1 MLPTSPGPMNVDLI
15 NMTASSAGAGS
26 EWCPMRIADKSPL
39 VQSSGFITRNVRR
52 SHLRGIAR
60 AVAILALIMPRL
72 AAAQS
77 GGDGGFG
84 SGAEPGGAG
93 GAPFI
98 AGSPGTGGT
107 GGGGGGG
114 GGAGQ
119 AGGVSSSGSA
129 GGAAGVDGH
138 FSDGGKG
145 GDGNS
150 SAGPGQ
156 SGSGGGGGG
165 SGVVASGGSVNVNN
179 SFAGGAGGNG
189 GLALEGG
196 GGGGGGG
203 GYGILSTGAGAIVV
217 DVGTSGRISG
227 GVGGNGHGPG
237 SLNAVTNIGGGFG
250 GGGGAGIGFTAAGS
264 RLDLLSG
271 TLAGGAGGFGGG
283 WGGARQ
289 GSTIA
294 GGDGGAGG
302 AGVLG
307 AGQVINSA
315 GTIIGG
321 AGGRGGSSYD
331 APASS
336 GGAGGDAI
344 RGSGNIIFNSG
355 TISGGNG
362 GAGGSV
368 YNTTTTGAAGL
379 GGVGISGSDLSV
391 TNAGS
396 INGGL
401 ADGGTGPRAN
411 AILFSGG
418 VNRLELQAANAG
430 GTYSAITGNVVVDTG
445 AGASGTLALG
455 GTNDASFDISQ
466 VSASGQYRGFTSFE
480 KLGGATWT
488 LIGTNSNATPWS
500 INGGTLSVASNGSL
514 GAGAVGLSFDG
525 GALRVT
531 GTGLP
536 VLARTITLGPGGG
549 TIDVADS
556 AHTLLQ
562 SGVISGTG
570 ALTKA
575 GPGSLLLSATNS
587 YSGGTTI
594 ADGSVTLAAA
604 DALGTGGLSM
614 AGGTLNVGGF
624 DLRLPYLQGSAGR
637 ISNNVASSAALSVGS
652 GSFKGYLE
660 DGVGR
665 LSLVK
670 ETSGTLT
677 LEGNSAYTGSTL
689 VNEGKLV
696 VNGSIASSS
705 GVMVA
710 AGARLGGSGVLPT
723 TVVNG
728 GILAPGNSPG
738 TLTVNGNLT
747 LGAGSVYEAEI
758 QGAVSDRINVTGAAA
773 LAGTLKIIPL
783 GGPYVFNTPY
793 TLLSAAGGRTGTFSP
808 VDLTGTFGA
817 GVAMAMA
824 YTPTDVQLT
833 LTPQQLAP
841 TVGAL
846 NPAGVALANVY
857 SVATAI
863 DRAVAAGGD
872 PSPLFAIYNLPAAAI
887 PAAINQL
894 SGEIHTAVPAMAN
907 VAADQFLRAML
918 DPMAAGRLDAGA
930 TGRGS
935 AASPGLVSAEK
946 TSAASRR
953 DPSGYSV
960 WGSVFGSHGRTD
972 GAAAIGSA
980 PRTTADAHLATG
992 IDMRLTQ
999 GTVAGLAVA
1008 GGRARVSLPGLI
1020 GKVDADVFQ
1029 AGIYGMTQLGP
1040 LELGAA
1046 AGYAKLNNDVSRGI
1060 PALGSSLSSSYETT
1074 AWSGRLQASVAA
1086 FTGNGLSLSPLAALQ
1101 ATHVRNP
1108 AVVETNGAGVS
1119 AGALALNKRSETTS
1133 RSEFGLQLGADGL
1146 FGGVSVIGYIRAAW
1160 AHQFQRENDLT
1171 ASLVGLSAAAFRA
1184 TGAATDRNSVLIA
1197 SGISARLSECVTLGL
1212 NLDGELSANA
1222 NRIGGSAQIR
1232 VSF

>member
-1 MLPTSPGPMNVDLI
+1 MK
-15 NMTASSAGAGS
+15 
-26 EWCPMRIADKSPL
+26 IADKSRF
-39 VQSSGFITRNVRR
+39 VQSSGFITRNARR
-52 SHLRGIAR
+52 SHLRGVTP
-60 AVAILALIMPRL
+60 AVAILVLIVPRL

-119 AGGVSSSGSA
+119 AGGISSSGSA
-129 GGAAGVDGH
+129 GGAAGLDGH
-138 FSDGGKG
+138 FSNGGKG
-145 GDGNS
+145 GDGNG

-165 SGVVASGGSVNVNN
+165 SGLVAAGGPVNVNN
-179 SFAGGAGGNG
+179 SFAGGAGGRG

-196 GGGGGGG
+196 GGGGGAG
-203 GYGILSTGAGAIVV
+203 GYGILATEAGAIVV
-217 DVGTSGRISG
+217 DVRTSGAISG
-227 GVGGNGHGPG
+227 GAGGNGYGPA

-250 GGGGAGIGFTAAGS
+250 GGGGAGVGFTAAGS

-271 TLAGGAGGFGGG
+271 TLAGGAGGIGGG
-283 WGGARQ
+283 WGGALQ

-294 GGDGGAGG
+294 GGNGGAGG

-307 AGQVINSA
+307 SGQVINSA

-321 AGGRGGSSYD
+321 VGGRGGSSYD

-344 RGSGNIIFNSG
+344 HGSGNTIFNSG
-355 TISGGNG
+355 TILGGNG
-362 GAGGSV
+362 GAGGSI

-379 GGVGISGSDLSV
+379 GGIGISGSDLSV

-396 INGGL
+396 ISGGL
-401 ADGGTGPRAN
+401 ADAGAGSRAN

-455 GTNDASFDISQ
+455 GTNDASFDISE
-466 VSASGQYRGFTSFE
+466 VGASGQYRGFASFE
-480 KLGGATWT
+480 KLGAATWT
-488 LIGTNSNATPWS
+488 LIGTTSNATPWS

-514 GAGAVGLSFDG
+514 GAGAAGLSFDG

-531 GTGLP
+531 GTGFP
-536 VLARTITLGPGGG
+536 VLARTIILGPGGG

-556 AHTLLQ
+556 THTLLQ

-575 GPGSLLLSATNS
+575 GPGSLLLSAANS

-604 DALGTGGLSM
+604 DALGTGGLTM

-624 DLRLPYLQGSAGR
+624 DLRLPYLEGTAGR
-637 ISNNVASSAALSVGS
+637 ISNNVASSATLNVGS

-705 GVMVA
+705 GVTVA
-710 AGARLGGSGVLPT
+710 AGARLGGSGALPT
-723 TVVNG
+723 TVING

-758 QGAVSDRINVTGAAA
+758 QGAVSDRINVTGTAA

-783 GGPYVFNTPY
+783 GGTYVFNRPY
-793 TLLSAAGGRTGTFSP
+793 TLLAAAGGRTGTFSP
-808 VDLTGTFGA
+808 IDVTGTFGA
-817 GVAMAMA
+817 AVAMAID

-833 LTPQQLAP
+833 LTPKQLTP

-846 NPAGVALANVY
+846 NPAGFAPANAY

-872 PSPLFAIYNLPAAAI
+872 PSLLFAIYNLPAAAI

-894 SGEIHTAVPAMAN
+894 SGEIHTAAPAMAN

-918 DPMAAGRLDAGA
+918 DPMAVGRFGASAKGTGSATLSGLVHKGIEKTGAASQLDA
-930 TGRGS
+930 
-935 AASPGLVSAEK
+935 
-946 TSAASRR
+946 SR
-953 DPSGYSV
+953 YSV
-960 WGSVFGSHGRTD
+960 WGSAFGSHGRTD

-980 PRTTADAHLATG
+980 PRTIDDTHLATG
-992 IDMRLTQ
+992 IDMRLTP
-999 GTVAGLAVA
+999 GTIAGVAVA
-1008 GGRARVSLPGLI
+1008 GGKARASLPGLV

-1029 AGIYGMTQLGP
+1029 AGLYGTTELGP
-1040 LELGAA
+1040 VKLGAA
-1046 AGYAKLNNDVSRGI
+1046 AGYARLENDISRSI
-1060 PALGSSLSSSYETT
+1060 PALSSSLSSSYETT
-1074 AWSGRLQASVAA
+1074 AWSGRLQASAAA
-1086 FTGNGLSLSPLAALQ
+1086 FIWNGLSLSPLAALQ

-1108 AVVETNGAGVS
+1108 AVVEANWAGAS
-1119 AGALALNKRSETTS
+1119 AGALALSRRSETTS
-1133 RSEFGLQLGADGL
+1133 RSEFGLQLDANGL
-1146 FGGVSVIGYIRAAW
+1146 FGGIPATGYIRAAW
-1160 AHQFQRENDLT
+1160 AHHFQREGDLT
-1171 ASLVGLSAAAFRA
+1171 ASLVGLSSAVFRA
-1184 TGAATDRNSVLIA
+1184 TGAIADRNSALIA
-1197 SGISARLSECVTLGL
+1197 TGISARLSERITLGL

>member
-1 MLPTSPGPMNVDLI
+1 
-15 NMTASSAGAGS
+15 MTAA
-26 EWCPMRIADKSPL
+26 
-39 VQSSGFITRNVRR
+39 VQSLRFITKNMRH
-52 SHLRGIAR
+52 SHMRGIAHT
-60 AVAILALIMPRL
+60 VATLVLIAPQL

-77 GGDGGFG
+77 GGNGGFG
-84 SGAEPGGAG
+84 SGAQSGGAG
-93 GAPFI
+93 GGPFM
-98 AGSPGTGGT
+98 AGSPGSGGT

-119 AGGVSSSGSA
+119 AGGISSSGSA

-138 FSDGGKG
+138 FSNGGNG
-145 GDGNS
+145 GNGNG

-165 SGVVASGGSVNVNN
+165 SGLATAGGPVNVNS
-179 SFAGGAGGNG
+179 SFAGGAGGRG

-196 GGGGGGG
+196 GGGGGAG
-203 GYGILSTGAGAIVV
+203 GYGILATGAGAIVV
-217 DVGTSGRISG
+217 DIGTSGAIG
-227 GVGGNGHGPG
+227 GGAGGNGSGPA

-250 GGGGAGIGFTAAGS
+250 GGGGAGVGFTAADS

-271 TLAGGAGGFGGG
+271 TLAGGAGGIGGG
-283 WGGARQ
+283 WGGAMQ

-307 AGQVINSA
+307 SGQVINSA
-315 GTIIGG
+315 GTIVGG

-344 RGSGNIIFNSG
+344 HGSGNTIFNSG
-355 TISGGNG
+355 TILGGNG
-362 GAGGSV
+362 GAGGSI
-368 YNTTTTGAAGL
+368 YNTSTTGAAGL
-379 GGVGISGSDLSV
+379 GGIGISGSDLSV
-391 TNAGS
+391 INAGS
-396 INGGL
+396 ISGGL
-401 ADGGTGPRAN
+401 ADVGAGARAN

-418 VNRLELQAANAG
+418 VNRLELQATNAG
-430 GTYSAITGNVVVDTG
+430 RTYSAITGNVVVDTG
-445 AGASGTLALG
+445 AGASGTLAFG
-455 GTNDASFDISQ
+455 GTNDASFDISE
-466 VSASGQYRGFTSFE
+466 VGASGQYRGFASFE
-480 KLGGATWT
+480 KLGAATWT
-488 LIGTNSNATPWS
+488 LIGTTSNATPWS
-500 INGGTLSVASNGSL
+500 INGGTLSVASNGGL
-514 GAGAVGLSFDG
+514 GAGAAGLSFDG

-531 GTGLP
+531 GTGFP

-556 AHTLLQ
+556 THTLLQ

-575 GPGSLLLSATNS
+575 GPGSLLLSAANS

-604 DALGTGGLSM
+604 DALGTGGLTM

-637 ISNNVASSAALSVGS
+637 ISNNVASSATLGVGA

-670 ETSGTLT
+670 ETLGTLT

-705 GVMVA
+705 GVTVA
-710 AGARLGGSGVLPT
+710 AGARLGGSGALPT

-758 QGAVSDRINVTGAAA
+758 QGAVSDRINVTGTAA

-783 GGPYVFNTPY
+783 GGTYVFNMPY
-793 TLLSAAGGRTGTFSP
+793 TLLSAAGGRTGTFGP
-808 VDLTGTFGA
+808 VNVTGTFGA
-817 GVAMAMA
+817 GVAMAMG
-824 YTPTDVQLT
+824 YTLTDVQLT
-833 LTPQQLAP
+833 LAPQQLAP
-841 TVGAL
+841 TIGVL
-846 NPAGVALANVY
+846 DPAGVAPANAY

-872 PSPLFAIYNLPAAAI
+872 PSLLFAIYNLPAAAI

-894 SGEIHTAVPAMAN
+894 SGEVHTAVPAMAN

-918 DPMAAGRLDAGA
+918 DPMAAGRRGAG
-930 TGRGS
+930 TGTGS
-935 AASPGLVSAEK
+935 AAFPGPVHKGTEK
-946 TSAASRR
+946 TGAASRL
-953 DPSGYSV
+953 DASDYSV

-972 GAAAIGSA
+972 GAAATGSA
-980 PRTTADAHLATG
+980 QRVIDDTHVATG
-992 IDMRLTQ
+992 IDMRLTP
-999 GTVAGLAVA
+999 GTIAGFAVA
-1008 GGRARVSLPGLI
+1008 GGKARASLPGLV
-1020 GKVDADVFQ
+1020 GKVNADVFQ
-1029 AGIYGMTQLGP
+1029 AGIYGTTQLGP
-1040 LELGAA
+1040 VKLGAA
-1046 AGYAKLNNDVSRGI
+1046 AGYARLDNDVSRSI
-1060 PALGSSLSSSYETT
+1060 PALGSSLSSSYGTT
-1074 AWSGRLQASVAA
+1074 AWSGRLQASAAA
-1086 FTGNGLSLSPLAALQ
+1086 FNGSGFGLSPLAALQ

-1108 AVVETNGAGVS
+1108 AVVEANWGG
-1119 AGALALNKRSETTS
+1119 AGALALSRRSETAS
-1133 RSEFGLQLGADGL
+1133 RSELGLQLDADGV
-1146 FGGVSVIGYIRAAW
+1146 FGGIPATGYVRAAW
-1160 AHQFQRENDLT
+1160 AHHFQREGDLT
-1171 ASLVGLSAAAFRA
+1171 ASLVVLSSAAFRA
-1184 TGAATDRNSVLIA
+1184 TGAAADRNSALIA
-1197 SGISARLSECVTLGL
+1197 AGISTRLSECITLGL

-1222 NRIGGSAQIR
+1222 HRVGGSAQIR
-1232 VSF
+1232 ASF

>member
-1 MLPTSPGPMNVDLI
+1 
-15 NMTASSAGAGS
+15 
-26 EWCPMRIADKSPL
+26 
-39 VQSSGFITRNVRR
+39 
-52 SHLRGIAR
+52 
-60 AVAILALIMPRL
+60 VA
-72 AAAQS
+72 
-77 GGDGGFG
+77 
-84 SGAEPGGAG
+84 AG
-93 GAPFI
+93 GP
-98 AGSPGTGGT
+98 
-107 GGGGGGG
+107 
-114 GGAGQ
+114 
-119 AGGVSSSGSA
+119 
-129 GGAAGVDGH
+129 
-138 FSDGGKG
+138 
-145 GDGNS
+145 
-150 SAGPGQ
+150 
-156 SGSGGGGGG
+156 
-165 SGVVASGGSVNVNN
+165 VNVNS
-179 SFAGGAGGNG
+179 SFAGGVGGRG

-196 GGGGGGG
+196 GGGGGAG
-203 GYGILSTGAGAIVV
+203 GYGILATGAGAIVV
-217 DVGTSGRISG
+217 DVRTSGAISG
-227 GVGGNGHGPG
+227 GAGGNGYGPA

-250 GGGGAGIGFTAAGS
+250 GGGGAGVGFTAAGS

-271 TLAGGAGGFGGG
+271 TLAGGAGGIGGG
-283 WGGARQ
+283 WGGALQ

-307 AGQVINSA
+307 SGQVINSA

-344 RGSGNIIFNSG
+344 HGSGNTIFNSG
-355 TISGGNG
+355 TILGGNG
-362 GAGGSV
+362 GAGGSI

-379 GGVGISGSDLSV
+379 GGIGISGSDLSV

-396 INGGL
+396 ISGGL
-401 ADGGTGPRAN
+401 ADGGAGPRAN

-418 VNRLELQAANAG
+418 VNRLELQAANAR

-455 GTNDASFDISQ
+455 GTNDASFDISE
-466 VSASGQYRGFTSFE
+466 VGASGQYRGFASFE
-480 KLGGATWT
+480 KLGAATWT
-488 LIGTNSNATPWS
+488 LIGTTSNATPWS

-514 GAGAVGLSFDG
+514 GAGAAGLSFDG

-531 GTGLP
+531 GTGFP

-556 AHTLLQ
+556 THTLLQ

-575 GPGSLLLSATNS
+575 GPGSLLLSAANS

-604 DALGTGGLSM
+604 DALGTGGLTM

-637 ISNNVASSAALSVGS
+637 ISNNVAGSATLSVGS

-705 GVMVA
+705 GVTVA
-710 AGARLGGSGVLPT
+710 AGARLGGSGALPT

-758 QGAVSDRINVTGAAA
+758 QGAVSDRINVTGTAA

-808 VDLTGTFGA
+808 VDVTGTFGV
-817 GVAMAMA
+817 GVAMAMD

-846 NPAGVALANVY
+846 NPAGVAPANAY

-863 DRAVAAGGD
+863 DTAVAAGGD
-872 PSPLFAIYNLPAAAI
+872 PSLLFAIYNLPAAVI

-894 SGEIHTAVPAMAN
+894 SGEIHTAAPAMAK

-918 DPMAAGRLDAGA
+918 DPMAAGRLGASAAG
-930 TGRGS
+930 TGS
-935 AASPGLVSAEK
+935 ATLSGLVHKGNEK
-946 TSAASRR
+946 TGVASQL
-953 DPSGYSV
+953 DASGYSV
-960 WGSVFGSHGRTD
+960 WGSAFGSHGRTD
-972 GAAAIGSA
+972 GDAAIGSA
-980 PRTTADAHLATG
+980 RRTIDDTHLATG
-992 IDMRLTQ
+992 IDMRLTP
-999 GTVAGLAVA
+999 GTIAGLAVA
-1008 GGRARVSLPGLI
+1008 GGKARASLSGLV

-1029 AGIYGMTQLGP
+1029 AGLYGTTQLGP
-1040 LELGAA
+1040 VRLGAA
-1046 AGYAKLNNDVSRGI
+1046 AGYARLENDGSRSI

-1074 AWSGRLQASVAA
+1074 AWSGRLQASAA
-1086 FTGNGLSLSPLAALQ
+1086 AVTWNGLSLSPLAALQ

-1108 AVVETNGAGVS
+1108 AVVEANWAGAS
-1119 AGALALNKRSETTS
+1119 AGALALSRRSETTS
-1133 RSEFGLQLGADGL
+1133 RSEFGLQLDADGL
-1146 FGGVSVIGYIRAAW
+1146 FGGVPATGYVRAAW
-1160 AHQFQRENDLT
+1160 AHHFQRESDLT
-1171 ASLVGLSAAAFRA
+1171 ASLVGLSSAAFRA
-1184 TGAATDRNSVLIA
+1184 TGAAADRNSALIA
-1197 SGISARLSECVTLGL
+1197 AGTSARLSECVTLGL